1 MICTL
6 TLQYYSCILNV
17 LGVDVSELAIL
28 ILNVMG
34 GGGGDWKGGGAE
46 MAKVGMLATAI
57 VLA

>member
-1 MICTL
+1 MICTV
-6 TLQYYSCILNV
+6 TLQYCSYILNV

-28 ILNVMG
+28 ILNVMWG
-34 GGGGDWKGGGAE
+34 VEIGRGGGAE